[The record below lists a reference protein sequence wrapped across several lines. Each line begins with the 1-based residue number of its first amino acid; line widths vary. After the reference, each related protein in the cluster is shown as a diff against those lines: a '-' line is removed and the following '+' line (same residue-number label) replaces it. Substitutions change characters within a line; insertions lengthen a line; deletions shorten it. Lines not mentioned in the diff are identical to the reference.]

1 VQYVCRTAIHEHI
14 LDIAHDCSD
23 GGLAIALAEMCI
35 AGSTGATVDL
45 GDLAQ
50 AAKTHIRSDV
60 LLFAEQASRIIVA
73 LPTSQWLALQELAS
87 ATGVG
92 LVLLGETGTDSPPA
106 LRITRDDATLVD
118 IEVKGMDAAWRGA
131 LD

>member
-1 VQYVCRTAIHEHI
+1 EHI

-35 AGSTGATVDL
+35 AGGTGATVDL
-45 GDLAQ
+45 GEHAS
-50 AAKTHIRSDV
+50 AAKTHITHIRSDV
-60 LLFAEQASRIIVA
+60 LLFAEQPSRIIVA
-73 LPTSQWLALQELAS
+73 LPTSKWLALQELAN

-92 LVLLGETGTDSPPA
+92 LVLLGETGIDTTPT
-106 LRITRDDATLVD
+106 LRITRDDVTLVD
-118 IEVKGMDAAWRGA
+118 VEVKEMDAAWRGA